1 MSLVD
6 PAEDRYRARMIE
18 NTTEGSRRRGLGFVV
33 KLVILAVAALV
44 VLAVAGDDELRESLL
59 SWARNPDRPWG

>member
-6 PAEDRYRARMIE
+6 LAEDRYRARMIE
-18 NTTEGSRRRGLGFVV
+18 DTTDSSRRRGLGFVV

-44 VLAVAGDDELRESLL
+44 VLAIAGDDELRESLVY
-59 SWARNPDRPWG
+59 WARSPDRPWR